1 MKKQIALIFA
11 FFVVFT
17 YANAQ
22 ENLFQKGDKVV
33 NVGLGLGTTLYS
45 GTGYSST
52 IPPVSVS
59 AEFGVKDDLF
69 GKANLGVGGYLGI
82 AGSEYKFSML
92 GSEYGWKYTYIIVG
106 ARGVLHYPLVDKLDT
121 YGGLLLGYNVVSA
134 SEFGNVPMGFS
145 ASTGGLAYAGFI
157 GARYYFTEK
166 IGAMAELGYGISYLN
181 IGLAIKL

>member
-1 MKKQIALIFA
+1 MKKQILLICAL
-11 FFVVFT
+11 VVT
-17 YANAQ
+17 LNLANAQ
-22 ENLFQKGDKVV
+22 ESLFSQGDKVI
-33 NVGLGLGTTLYS
+33 NIGLGLGTTLYS

-52 IPPVSVS
+52 IPPISLS
-59 AEFGVKDDLF
+59 AEFGVKDEF
-69 GKANLGVGGYLGI
+69 IGKANLGIGGYLGI

-121 YGGLLLGYNVVSA
+121 YGGLQLGYNVVSA
-134 SEFGNVPMGFS
+134 SEFGNVPNGIS
-145 ASTGGLAYAGFI
+145 ASSGGVGFAGFI